1 MNDLPRLT
9 KSKIQQWIGD
19 ASFHRGERYYR
30 QGRIFNPRRQA
41 ETLKSLCTGSQ
52 PEPYRVEIRL
62 GLKGIIAGTCSCPV
76 GRGGRC
82 KHAAALLLTWLHE
95 PETFQKIEDLETS
108 LSRRGKGELVALIFK
123 MIERYPDLEMLLE
136 LPPPGEPET
145 SRSLEPD
152 LIHRQV
158 NVAFSRAGDDWR
170 SGARASAD
178 LLDVVGLG
186 DEYAEHGNWRNA
198 ATVYET
204 VASDVLENH
213 GIVYDD
219 EGDLNYVV
227 YQCTKGLARCLEASD
242 DPVHREGLLQ
252 ALFHVYRWDV
262 DSGGYGIGD
271 DVPDRILELANIKER
286 RKVAE
291 WVQSA
296 LPEGNSWSDNYH
308 RQAYGAFL
316 LALLETE
323 LDDEAFLQISRE
335 TGRLHDLVDR
345 LLTLKRTDEAE
356 NAARGAGDYELI
368 HLADLFVSH
377 GQVGLGEQLVRERTE
392 SSNDSR
398 LTAWLKE
405 RAEER
410 GDPVAALAFAETFFW
425 QRPSTSAYADMKRL
439 AEPLEQ
445 WAAMR
450 ARCLGR
456 LKQEGN
462 LALVTEIY
470 VLEEE
475 IDRALET
482 LALYNRQH
490 RWGRNTLALMV
501 AQAAEESRPRDAV
514 RFYLEEVERLIAG
527 RGRGNYAEAANYLL
541 RVRAVYEQM
550 GEEKGWQTLIASLR
564 EKNRRLPAMQDEFN
578 QAGL

>member
-9 KSKIQQWIGD
+9 ESRIQQWIGD
-19 ASFHRGERYYR
+19 ASFRRGVRYYR
-30 QGRIFNPRRQA
+30 QGKILNPRRQV
-41 ETLKSLCTGSQ
+41 ETLKALCSGSQ

-62 GLKGIIAGTCSCPV
+62 GLKGIVAGHCSCPV
-76 GRGGRC
+76 GGGGRC

-95 PETFQKIEDLETS
+95 PETFQEVEDLETS
-108 LSRRGKGELVALIFK
+108 LARRSKGELVALILK
-123 MIERYPDLEMLLE
+123 MIGRYADLEMLLE
-136 LPPPGEPET
+136 LPTPGGFET
-145 SRSLEPD
+145 RDALDPD

-158 NVAFSRAGDDWR
+158 NVAFARAGDDWR
-170 SGARASAD
+170 SGARASSD
-178 LLDVVGLG
+178 LLDVVSLG

-204 VASDVLENH
+204 VASDVLENY
-213 GIVYDD
+213 GMVYDD

-227 YQCTKGLARCLEASD
+227 YECTKGLARCLEASD
-242 DPVHREGLLQ
+242 EAGHREGLLQ

-271 DVPDRILELANIKER
+271 DVPNRILELANMEER

-291 WVQSA
+291 WVQNA
-296 LPEGNSWSDNYH
+296 LPEGDSWNDNYH

-316 LALLETE
+316 LALLEAE
-323 LDDEAFLQISRE
+323 LDDESFLQISRE

-345 LLTLKRTDEAE
+345 LLTLNRADEAE
-356 NAARGAGDYELI
+356 DAARGASDYELI
-368 HLADLFVSH
+368 QLADLFVSH

-398 LTAWLKE
+398 LMAWLKAG
-405 RAEER
+405 AEER
-410 GDPVAALAFAETFFW
+410 CDAVAALAFAEAFFW
-425 QRPSTSAYADMKRL
+425 QRPSTSAYSDLKRL
-439 AEPLEQ
+439 AQQLEQ
-445 WAAMR
+445 WEVVQ

-462 LALVTEIY
+462 FALLTEIY

-475 IDRALET
+475 IDRALEV
-482 LALYNRQH
+482 LEQYSRQH
-490 RWGRNTLALMV
+490 RWGINTLALRV
-501 AQAAEESRPRDAV
+501 AQAAEESRPRDAI
-514 RFYLEEVERLIAG
+514 RLYLEEVERLIAG

-541 RVRAVYEQM
+541 RVRAVFEQM
-550 GEEKGWQTLIASLR
+550 GEEKAWQTLIANLR

>member
-1 MNDLPRLT
+1 MNDLPWLT
-9 KSKIQQWIGD
+9 ESKIQQRIGD
-19 ASFHRGERYYR
+19 ASFRRGVRYYR
-30 QGRIFNPRRQA
+30 QGRILNPRRQA
-41 ETLKSLCTGSQ
+41 ETLKALCSGSQ
-52 PEPYRVEIRL
+52 PEPYRVEVRL
-62 GLKGIIAGTCSCPV
+62 GLKGIVAGHCSCPV
-76 GRGGRC
+76 GRSGRC

-95 PETFQKIEDLETS
+95 PEMFQQIEDLETS
-108 LSRRGKGELVALIFK
+108 LLRRGKGELVALIFK
-123 MIERYPDLEMLLE
+123 MIERYPDLEILLE
-136 LPPPGEPET
+136 VPTPGGPET
-145 SRSLEPD
+145 SRPLDPD

-170 SGARASAD
+170 SGAKASYD
-178 LLDVVGLG
+178 LLDVVSLG

-198 ATVYET
+198 AIVYET
-204 VASDVLENH
+204 VARDVLENY
-213 GIVYDD
+213 GIVYND

-227 YQCTKGLARCLEASD
+227 YACTKGLARCLEASD

-252 ALFHVYRWDV
+252 ALFHVYRWNV

-271 DVPDRILELANIKER
+271 DVPDRILELAKIEER
-286 RKVAE
+286 RNVAE

-296 LPEGNSWSDNYH
+296 LPEGDSWTDNYH

-323 LDDEAFLQISRE
+323 LDDEAFLRISRE

-345 LLTLKRTDEAE
+345 LLTLNRADEAE

-377 GQVGLGEQLVRERTE
+377 GQAGLGEQLVRERTE

-405 RAEER
+405 CAEER
-410 GDPVAALAFAETFFW
+410 SDPVAALTFAEAFFW
-425 QRPSTSAYADMKRL
+425 QRPSTSAYADLKRL
-439 AEPLEQ
+439 AQQLEQ
-445 WAAMR
+445 WVIMR

-462 LALVTEIY
+462 LALITEIY
-470 VLEEE
+470 VWEEE
-475 IDRALET
+475 IDKALEM
-482 LALYNRQH
+482 LELYSQRH
-490 RWGRNTLALMV
+490 RWGRNTLALKV
-501 AQAAEESRPRDAV
+501 AQAAEESRPRDAT
-514 RFYLEEVERLIAG
+514 RLYIEEVERLIAG

-550 GEEKGWQTLIASLR
+550 GEDKAWQTLIANLR

-578 QAGL
+578 QVGL

>member
-1 MNDLPRLT
+1 MTDPPRLT
-9 KSKIQQWIGD
+9 EEKIQRWIGEP
-19 ASFHRGERYYR
+19 SFGRGQRYYL
-30 QGRIFNPRRQA
+30 QGRILNPRRQA
-41 ETLKSLCTGSQ
+41 ETLRALCSGSQ
-52 PEPYRVEIRL
+52 PEPYRAEIRL
-62 GLKGIIAGTCSCPV
+62 GLKGIVAGHCSCPV
-76 GRGGRC
+76 GGGGRC

-95 PETFQKIEDLETS
+95 PETFQEVEALETS

-136 LPPPGEPET
+136 LPTPGGPET
-145 SRSLEPD
+145 SKALEPD

-170 SGARASAD
+170 SGARASSD

-204 VASDVLENH
+204 VARDVLENYRMVH
-213 GIVYDD
+213 DD
-219 EGDLNYVV
+219 EGELNYVV
-227 YQCTKGLARCLEASD
+227 HECTKGLARCLEASD
-242 DPVHREGLLQ
+242 EPVHREGLLQ

-271 DVPDRILELANIKER
+271 DVPNRILELANMEER

-291 WVQSA
+291 WVQNA
-296 LPEGNSWSDNYH
+296 LPEGDSWNDNYH

-316 LALLETE
+316 LALLEAE
-323 LDDEAFLQISRE
+323 LDDESFLQISRE
-335 TGRLHDLVDR
+335 TGRLHDLVNR
-345 LLTLKRTDEAE
+345 LLALNRVDEAIAE
-356 NAARGAGDYELI
+356 ARNAGDYDLI
-368 HLADLFVSH
+368 GLADLFVSH
-377 GQVGLGEQLVRERTE
+377 DQADAGEQLVRERAE

-398 LTAWLKE
+398 LTAWLKA

-425 QRPSTSAYADMKRL
+425 QRPSTSAYAEVKRL
-439 AEPLEQ
+439 AEPIEP
-445 WAAMR
+445 WTPVR

-456 LKQEGN
+456 LNQEGN
-462 LALVTEIY
+462 LALLTEIY

-475 IDRALET
+475 IDRALEV
-482 LALYNRQH
+482 LEQYSRQH
-490 RWGRNTLALMV
+490 RWGTNTLALRV
-501 AQAAEESRPRDAV
+501 AQAAEESRPRDAI
-514 RFYLEEVERLIAG
+514 RLYLEEVERLIAG

-550 GEEKGWQTLIASLR
+550 DEVKAWQTLIANLR
-564 EKNRRLPAMQDEFN
+564 EMNRRLPAMQDEFN